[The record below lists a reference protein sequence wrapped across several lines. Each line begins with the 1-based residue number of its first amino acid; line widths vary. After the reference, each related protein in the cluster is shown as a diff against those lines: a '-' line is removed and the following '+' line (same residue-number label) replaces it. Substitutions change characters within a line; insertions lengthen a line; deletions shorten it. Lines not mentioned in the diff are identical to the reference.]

1 MADVDPL
8 HKRARME
15 WNLNTLLNLI
25 TLLGM
30 IGGGG
35 WAWANTTRDIQ
46 ELQTWRVQVE
56 SRLANSDGKLDER
69 FKATDLDLRKIDNLS
84 YRVAAAEQFSRTT
97 ENAIK
102 DLQTTVSGQSGDLK
116 VIMQLLER
124 IEATQR
130 GRPPPY
136 K

>member
-8 HKRARME
+8 HKRTRME